1 MHLFTYLSLCAQK
14 DTWGYNLTK
23 LIIPRFL
30 HLESNLKHSQR
41 QNWIPFLADKLV
53 DSNWWRTQYKKIST
67 DLNYFF
73 SSGSKYQRSK
83 RWLSLCFPLFLTI
96 LLVSKFLVLVL
107 TCLLLVSVCAM
118 ICIFKDFP
126 VTALHAET
134 IFVTMMTTKILRS
147 KLLLHRQPVFAA

>member
-30 HLESNLKHSQR
+30 HLKRNLKHSQR

-53 DSNWWRTQYKKIST
+53 DSNWWQTQYKKIST
-67 DLNYFF
+67 DFF
-73 SSGSKYQRSK
+73 SGGSKYRRSR

-134 IFVTMMTTKILRS
+134 IFVAMMTTKILRS
-147 KLLLHRQPVFAA
+147 KLLLHWQPVFAA